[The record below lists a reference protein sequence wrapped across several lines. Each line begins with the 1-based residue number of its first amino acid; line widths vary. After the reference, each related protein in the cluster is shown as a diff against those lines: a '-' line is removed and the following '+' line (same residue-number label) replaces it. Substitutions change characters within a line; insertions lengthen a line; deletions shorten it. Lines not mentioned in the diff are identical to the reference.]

1 MKGYDF
7 NLSIRKNNSS
17 KFWYMAFMQIPF
29 DNGVLI
35 FNNLSMFLLKE
46 DGQNAFAKSLI
57 LSSGISANTFANLKD
72 NPSF

>member
-1 MKGYDF
+1 
-7 NLSIRKNNSS
+7 
-17 KFWYMAFMQIPF
+17 MQIPF

-46 DGQNAFAKSLI
+46 DGQNTFAKSLI
-57 LSSGISANTFANLKD
+57 LSSEISANTFANLKD